1 MEDVGNEKKIWYS
14 KLYVRMKNEAPK
26 QNMNHAPKTM
36 LRFLR
41 IRGGTVA
48 LSPCH
53 NCTPAKATPSIP
65 ATTKSAMIFPVRNQR
80 DSTPII
86 QRLQRY
92 GISPSFQWYF
102 DPPHCRASKRHII
115 QGKKMIVPTGS
126 NCFVRSQK
134 PIEFSCSRGGEVKNS
149 AMPTIVTAPIGRLM

>member
-1 MEDVGNEKKIWYS
+1 MEIVWSEKKIWYT

-26 QNMNHAPKTM
+26 QNMNHEPKTM

-41 IRGGTVA
+41 IRGGIVA

-53 NCTPAKATPSIP
+53 TCTPAKAVPSIP
-65 ATTKSAMIFPVRNQR
+65 ARTKSAMILPIRDQR
-80 DSTPII
+80 KSTPII
-86 QRLQRY
+86 SRLQRQR
-92 GISPSFQWYF
+92 ISPSFQWYF
-102 DPPHCRASKRHII
+102 DPPHCKASKRHII

-149 AMPTIVTAPIGRLM
+149 AMPTIVTAPMGRLM